1 MKRIY
6 KKNNDALLPT
16 KLINVITEN
25 DYLREFQD
33 FQLVAVY
40 SFLEKEMK
48 KKTEKVHTESDIS
61 PHSIDRFIYACTK
74 SMFHEGNGMRM
85 KKKRNIKITVK
96 RNTRKKEKKKLE
108 LNTCIDSLQSHKHLS
123 HFIRCFFVFCFDF
136 SRSKLRAQLVAF

>member
-1 MKRIY
+1 MMNHMKSNKQQNERQKKRKNREEMKRIY

-85 KKKRNIKITVK
+85 KKKET
-96 RNTRKKEKKKLE
+96 
-108 LNTCIDSLQSHKHLS
+108 
-123 HFIRCFFVFCFDF
+123 
-136 SRSKLRAQLVAF
+136 